1 MTLNTGDKILTDCSD
16 SFLGLGIVWFVNPKP
31 NFNLSTKIVKGSGE
45 GSFNSKIKDLTTN
58 SKLIVIKY
66 GI

>member
-1 MTLNTGDKILTDCSD
+1 MTLNTGDEILTDCGA
-16 SFLGLGIVWFVNPKP
+16 SFLRLGIVWFKNPKP
-31 NFNLSTKIVKGSGE
+31 TFNLSTKIVKGSGL
-45 GSFNSKIKDLTTN
+45 GSFNSKIKDLTIN